1 MKILPIF
8 AAALITTA
16 SFSALAA
23 SEISAAQVQTN
34 NYQSLGVVDVRQDN
48 TADMSLKAAVN
59 EKASQEG
66 ATHYRIIGVSTPG
79 DSSLSRA
86 SVELYR

>member
-1 MKILPIF
+1 MKILPLF

-23 SEISAAQVQTN
+23 SEISSAQVQTH
-34 NYQSLGVVDVRQDN
+34 NYQSLGVVSVSQDN
-48 TADMSLKAAVN
+48 TAELSLKSAVN
-59 EKASQEG
+59 QKADEAG
-66 ATHYRIIGVSTPG
+66 ATHYRVIGVSTPG
-79 DSSLSRA
+79 DSSLARA

>member
-1 MKILPIF
+1 MKLLPLL
-8 AAALITTA
+8 AAALITSA

-23 SEISAAQVQTN
+23 NEISAAQAQSH

-48 TADMSLKAAVN
+48 TEDFSLKAAVN
-59 EKASQEG
+59 EKANQEG
-66 ATHYRIIGVSTPG
+66 ATHYRVIGVSTPG
-79 DSSLSRA
+79 DSSLARA

>member
-1 MKILPIF
+1 MKILPLF

-23 SEISAAQVQTN
+23 TQISDAQAQSS
-34 NYQSLGVVDVRQDN
+34 NYHSLGVVDVRQDN
-48 TADMSLKAAVN
+48 TADLSLKAAMN
-59 EKASQEG
+59 EKAEEAG
-66 ATHYRIIGVSTPG
+66 ASHYRVIGISTPG
-79 DSSLSRA
+79 DSSLARA

>member
-1 MKILPIF
+1 MKLYPLF
-8 AAALITTA
+8 AAALISIA

-23 SEISAAQVQTN
+23 SEISEAQVQAH

-48 TADMSLKAAVN
+48 TEEFNLKAAVN
-59 EKASQEG
+59 EKANQEG
-66 ATHYRIIGVSTPG
+66 ATHYRVIGVSTPG
-79 DSSLSRA
+79 DSSLARA